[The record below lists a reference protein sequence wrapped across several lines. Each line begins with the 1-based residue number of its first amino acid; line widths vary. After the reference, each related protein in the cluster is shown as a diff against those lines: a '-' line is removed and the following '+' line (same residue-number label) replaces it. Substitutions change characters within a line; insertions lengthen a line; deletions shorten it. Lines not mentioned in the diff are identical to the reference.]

1 MSPLVFLLLAAAAG
15 FGLYRTMRA
24 RAENIRYLEE
34 AGEEAP
40 LMISHLSGALQRLA
54 REARALRLS
63 LEDPLRQ
70 LRALPGR
77 LSPDFD
83 PRAIDQTLLNTSRE
97 VGDWVNGVSRL
108 SEEDREH
115 LLDVGANTSTIRD
128 VFGAAGFGFELGSGG
143 AKQAKV
149 LVAQLEQLQRELLR
163 IERALQIQ
171 SDPYR

>member
-1 MSPLVFLLLAAAAG
+1 MSPLVFLLLAAAAA
-15 FGLYRTMRA
+15 FGLYRTMRS

-54 REARALRLS
+54 QETRALRLS

-77 LSPDFD
+77 LSPEFD
-83 PRAIDQTLLNTSRE
+83 ARAIDQSLMNTSRE

-108 SEEDREH
+108 SEEDIEH
-115 LLDVGANTSTIRD
+115 LLDVGANTSAVRD
-128 VFGAAGFGFELGSGG
+128 VFGAAGFGFELGGG
-143 AKQAKV
+143 GTKRAKMIA
-149 LVAQLEQLQRELLR
+149 AQLEELQRELLR

>member
-1 MSPLVFLLLAAAAG
+1 MSPLVFLLLAVAAG
-15 FGLYRTMRA
+15 FGLYRTMRS

-54 REARALRLS
+54 QETRALRLS

-70 LRALPGR
+70 LRSLPSR

-83 PRAIDQTLLNTSRE
+83 ARAIDQTLMNISRE

-108 SEEDREH
+108 SEEDLEH
-115 LLDVGANTSTIRD
+115 LLDVGAHTAAVRD
-128 VFGAAGFGFELGSGG
+128 VFGAAGFGFELGNGG
-143 AKQAKV
+143 NKRARLIA
-149 LVAQLEQLQRELLR
+149 AQLEELQRELLR